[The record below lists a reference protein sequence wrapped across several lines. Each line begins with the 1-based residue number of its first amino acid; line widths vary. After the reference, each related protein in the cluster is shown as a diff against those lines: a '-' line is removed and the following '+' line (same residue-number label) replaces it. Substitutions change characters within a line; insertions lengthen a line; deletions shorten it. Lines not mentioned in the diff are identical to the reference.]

1 MERAISQFRSMFLDH
16 DMLKRLFALFTEKK
30 TKMVATR
37 KIDTQFDVAGQIAPD
52 QAADIAARGYR
63 TLICMRPDNEG
74 FNQPAFSDV
83 KQAAETAGMEAIYF
97 PVVPGSM
104 AADQARELKAIL
116 AGRQGPVLAY
126 CASGNRC
133 AAAYELSRRV

>member
-1 MERAISQFRSMFLDH
+1 
-16 DMLKRLFALFTEKK
+16 MLKRLFALITEKK

-37 KIDTQFDVAGQIAPD
+37 KIDSTFDVTGQILPD

-74 FNQPAFSDV
+74 FNQPAFAEV
-83 KQAAETAGMEAIYF
+83 KAAAEGAGIETIYF
-97 PVVPGSM
+97 PVVPGAMTSE
-104 AADQARELKAIL
+104 QARQLKAIL
-116 AGRQGPVLAY
+116 ARQDGPVLAY

-133 AAAYELSRRV
+133 AAAYDLAKRA